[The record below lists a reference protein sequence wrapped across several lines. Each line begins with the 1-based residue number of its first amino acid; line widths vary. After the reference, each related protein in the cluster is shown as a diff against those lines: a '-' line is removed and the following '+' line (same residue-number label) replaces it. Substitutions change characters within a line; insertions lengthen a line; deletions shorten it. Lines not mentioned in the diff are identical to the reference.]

1 VKAIFKRILYLWKI
15 LSFLLISICYANLIE
30 EITLTNDLA
39 KDIGR
44 AYGFY
49 LGQDLSLD
57 KILEL
62 YPALSSEVIRARYEF
77 SSNYKSSI
85 EYFDV
90 IMNNYSAT
98 EWNEIKNGLHETLKQ
113 MMQNNYF
120 TETEAR
126 QFINVVRQR
135 AKGNI
140 DSPVLETFLLFN
152 PKYQQYPEKE
162 FLDGFRNKYESS
174 ASGKSQGIRF
184 SIEYPKTWKSEDGNR
199 PHIVQ
204 KFVSGRGKG
213 FSIFMIGIHELSLPT
228 GVMITESDVDEILNP
243 SDLKELLPAGAEIM
257 NYGKLTLEGFPGYWV
272 NYKIT
277 RARAKNYVTTESASY
292 FIYYK
297 DKLIEFDGSAAVS
310 VDNIKIDGGGLN
322 KYEKLFDLMINSFV
336 LYNKY

>member
-1 VKAIFKRILYLWKI
+1 MFKRILSLGKV
-15 LSFLLISICYANLIE
+15 LSFLLISICYANSIE

-49 LGQDLSLD
+49 LGQDFSLD

-85 EYFDV
+85 ENFDV

-98 EWNEIKNGLHETLKQ
+98 EWKEIKNGMRQTFKQ
-113 MMQNNYF
+113 MIQNNYF
-120 TETEAR
+120 TEDEAR
-126 QFINVVRQR
+126 QFINIVRQR

-152 PKYQQYPEKE
+152 PEYQQYPEKE
-162 FLDGFRNKYESS
+162 FLDGFRNKYENSGL
-174 ASGKSQGIRF
+174 GKSQGIRF
-184 SIEYPKTWKSEDGNR
+184 SIEFPKTWKSEDGNR

-204 KFVSGRGKG
+204 KFISGRGKG
-213 FSIFMIGIHELSLPT
+213 LSMFMIGIYDLSLQPDEI
-228 GVMITESDVDEILNP
+228 ITESEIDEILNP
-243 SDLKELLPAGAEIM
+243 SDLKEIIPEDVEIM
-257 NYGKLTLEGFPGYWV
+257 NYGKLTLEGLPGYWV
-272 NYKIT
+272 NYNIT
-277 RARAKNYVTTESASY
+277 MQRAKNNITMETASY

-297 DKLIEFDGSAAVS
+297 DKLIKFEGSAS
-310 VDNIKIDGGGLN
+310 VFLDNIKINSGGLN
-322 KYEKLFDLMINSFV
+322 KYETLFDQMINSFV